1 MRFIFYIFVSF
12 FFIPLFTLANGDTTT
27 IPLNRR
33 VFHDKIIAE
42 QKRAD
47 MADGHLDG
55 LIKVSSNPEINLQ
68 VTDAIFRK
76 VNVLRNDIE
85 INTELAT
92 NNDKIRYLRF
102 VESLVREF
110 TNAWRFH
117 KLDPSLAPL
126 LVDNFTEIMF
136 ANLKG
141 ENMLP
146 LIKKVPYEVGLINA
160 DIFNENA
167 GYKESQEILFLLQN
181 IISQVSV
188 LVNYW
193 ISIGIRNYFVV

>member
-1 MRFIFYIFVSF
+1 MRFIFYILVTFL
-12 FFIPLFTLANGDTTT
+12 FIPLFTLANGDTTT

-55 LIKVSSNPEINLQ
+55 LIKVSTNPEINLQ
-68 VTDAIFRK
+68 VSDAIFRK

-85 INTELAT
+85 IDTELAT

-102 VESLVREF
+102 VESLVRSF
-110 TNAWRFH
+110 TNDWRSH
-117 KLDPSLAPL
+117 KLEPSLAPV

-136 ANLKG
+136 DNLKG
-141 ENMLP
+141 ANMAP
-146 LIKKVPYEVGLINA
+146 LNKKG
-160 DIFNENA
+160 
-167 GYKESQEILFLLQN
+167 
-181 IISQVSV
+181 SV
-188 LVNYW
+188 
-193 ISIGIRNYFVV
+193 

>member
-85 INTELAT
+85 INPQLPT
-92 NNDKIRYLRF
+92 NNDKIRYLRY
-102 VESLVREF
+102 VENLVRDF
-110 TNAWRFH
+110 TTDWRSH
-117 KLDPSLAPL
+117 TLAPAL
-126 LVDNFTEIMF
+126 
-136 ANLKG
+136 A
-141 ENMLP
+141 
-146 LIKKVPYEVGLINA
+146 
-160 DIFNENA
+160 
-167 GYKESQEILFLLQN
+167 S
-181 IISQVSV
+181 
-188 LVNYW
+188 
-193 ISIGIRNYFVV
+193 